1 MVVLHDFVLHHLV
14 AGMTAGRGDAE
25 GYRRAL
31 FREQGVVGRLLA
43 HAVLDGLIAP
53 LWETRPDEFPLTLE
67 VLQFAT
73 GVIVH
78 SAYVERRVR
87 EIGFDGPVWRVSHPA
102 WSPPAALRNAALP
115 AGTPV
120 VGCFGNLTPAK
131 RVPQLVEAFG
141 RLRERFPEALL
152 VLGGDPGPA
161 PGLDAAIERTRLRV
175 GTDVVRLPYV
185 EEGHLWAALDA
196 CDVCVNLRSPTMG
209 ETSGIAIRALVL
221 ATPLV
226 VSDVGWFAELPDSA
240 VAKVP
245 TDEWEVPTLAE
256 TLELLAGDARLRAK
270 MAEAGRDYVRREH
283 SLERCAELYAA
294 ALEEA
299 AGKPLVREAVLREVA
314 AAAAEVGL
322 DAGSPELADVGTALR
337 EVGLGD

>member
-1 MVVLHDFVLHHLV
+1 
-14 AGMTAGRGDAE
+14 
-25 GYRRAL
+25 
-31 FREQGVVGRLLA
+31 
-43 HAVLDGLIAP
+43 
-53 LWETRPDEFPLTLE
+53 
-67 VLQFAT
+67 
-73 GVIVH
+73 
-78 SAYVERRVR
+78 
-87 EIGFDGPVWRVSHPA
+87 
-102 WSPPAALRNAALP
+102 
-115 AGTPV
+115 
-120 VGCFGNLTPAK
+120 
-131 RVPQLVEAFG
+131 
-141 RLRERFPEALL
+141 
-152 VLGGDPGPA
+152 
-161 PGLDAAIERTRLRV
+161 LDAAIERTRLRV

-322 DAGSPELADVGTALR
+322 DAGSPELAEVGTALR